1 MQLDVEE
8 LAQMQSNLMPQA
20 SPLPV
25 LLDVRE
31 AWELE
36 RARITPPGLD
46 FVHIPMGE
54 LPARIGEL
62 SEAAPIICMCHH
74 GVRSALVASYLERMG
89 FGTVYNLEGG
99 IAAWSERVDQSV
111 PAY

>member
-1 MQLDVEE
+1 MHLDVEE
-8 LAQMQSNLMPQA
+8 LAQMQTHTPPETN
-20 SPLPV
+20 PLPV

-36 RARITPPGLD
+36 RARITPSGLE

-62 SEAAPIICMCHH
+62 SDAAPIICMCHH

-89 FGTVYNLEGG
+89 FGVVYNLEGG
-99 IAAWSERVDQSV
+99 IAAWSERVDHTV